1 MRRLPLKTQYCEI
14 ALEEDSFAYDL
25 QLNTSGSPL
34 VAIRKKYNQEKHIS
48 LASTHALGGST
59 EMNRIQKVRFQTPQ
73 ENFMSIPSYLN
84 PQAIVQNLP
93 ICIRRLEEEDGE
105 EEEEET
111 VDDLLIRIRLLVE
124 EEEDKEEEEAVE
136 ADDVNN
142 VRRST
147 REKKANSK
155 YQNKVK

>member
-1 MRRLPLKTQYCEI
+1 
-14 ALEEDSFAYDL
+14 
-25 QLNTSGSPL
+25 
-34 VAIRKKYNQEKHIS
+34 
-48 LASTHALGGST
+48 
-59 EMNRIQKVRFQTPQ
+59 MNRIQKVRFQTPQ

>member
-1 MRRLPLKTQYCEI
+1 
-14 ALEEDSFAYDL
+14 
-25 QLNTSGSPL
+25 
-34 VAIRKKYNQEKHIS
+34 
-48 LASTHALGGST
+48 
-59 EMNRIQKVRFQTPQ
+59 MNRIQKVAFQTPQ
-73 ENFMSIPSYLN
+73 EDFMSIPSYLN
-84 PQAIVQNLP
+84 PQAIVQNLR
-93 ICIRRLEEEDGE
+93 ICIHRLEEEE

-111 VDDLLIRIRLLVE
+111 VDDLLILIRLLV
-124 EEEDKEEEEAVE
+124 EEEEAVE